1 VSRSRLVAFAVAGV
15 LALAGCGVPGAQP
28 AGGPTTVRSAAEAWA
43 DILRY
48 ADQTAVLIRS
58 SLTNATTRETP
69 CDGGLFRVVGVYR
82 VPLWITQH
90 PRARATLRDTWVAN
104 KLPITRDSTSDGYLG
119 AISTVTPDG
128 YTIEVVSVT
137 PKPTALTLQVRSPC
151 LRAP

>member
-1 VSRSRLVAFAVAGV
+1 MSRSRLVAYAIAGV

-28 AGGPTTVRSAAEAWA
+28 AGQPAVRSVANAQA

-48 ADQTAVLIRS
+48 ADQTAVLVRS
-58 SLTNATTRETP
+58 SLTNATTEETP
-69 CDGGLFRVVGVYR
+69 CGGGLFRVDGVYR
-82 VPLWITQH
+82 MPLWITQH
-90 PRARATLRDTWVAN
+90 ARARADLRNTWLAN
-104 KLPITRDSTSDGYLG
+104 KLPITRDSTTDGYLG

-137 PKPTALTLQVRSPC
+137 PRPTALALLVQSPC